1 MRTSFYFIILLAVSS
16 LLILSCNRK
25 KVDNLEAER
34 ARLQADSVSK
44 DSILNDWFNTFNDIE
59 DNLAE
64 ITGRQ
69 RYITNAATAESPSN
83 PDVRDRIRTEIA
95 TINDIM
101 IQNEELLEQL
111 KNQLKSANLKIKAL
125 EETIAILTKRVE
137 EKDVEIAGLKD
148 ELARLNIEKE
158 NLNKTVAQL
167 KEESLKQQEALAQ
180 KEQSI
185 DQFNE
190 VWYIVGTKKYL
201 LDNEIIEKSGML
213 GSSRKL
219 SDKAGTGLFTK
230 ADLRDLTIIEI
241 NSEKAGL
248 LTIHAEGSYEL
259 QKEGKVITALRI
271 NDPQEFWKA
280 SKFCVVETK

>member
-1 MRTSFYFIILLAVSS
+1 MKTSAFIVLVLAVSA
-16 LLILSCNRK
+16 LLISCNRK
-25 KVDNLEAER
+25 KIDSLESEK
-34 ARLQADSVSK
+34 ARLQSDSISK
-44 DSILNDWFNTFNDIE
+44 DSILNDWFNTLNDIE

-83 PDVRDRIRTEIA
+83 PDVRDRIRMEIA
-95 TINDIM
+95 SINDIL
-101 IQNEELLEQL
+101 IENEKLLEQL
-111 KNQLKSANLKIKAL
+111 KSQVKSANIKIKAL
-125 EETIAILTKRVE
+125 EETIAILSKRVE

-148 ELARLNIEKE
+148 DLARLNIEKE

-190 VWYIVGTKKYL
+190 VWYVVGTKKYL

-219 SDKAGTGLFTK
+219 SDKAGTGMFTK
-230 ADLRDLTIIEI
+230 ADMRDLTIIEI
-241 NSEKAGL
+241 NSEKADL
-248 LTIHAEGSYEL
+248 ITTHAEGSYEF
-259 QKEGKVITALRI
+259 QKEGKVILTLQI
-271 NDPQEFWKA
+271 NDPEEFWKA